1 MLGTVL
7 AAAYAAAA
15 QDVPADAGGTVVS
28 ADKIRE
34 GLQRRELQI
43 PPLPP
48 EYPTFRSGV
57 EVELETALSAM
68 RRELREEARARPW
81 EFTAAKPP
89 GVIAQ
94 VDILPALASL
104 VTRIKRMRYEHAE
117 AEARQ
122 MVRDELAAFCSQ
134 HDCSQAAELPIDEAI
149 IVTPK

>member
-1 MLGTVL
+1 MVL
-7 AAAYAAAA
+7 AAACAAAA
-15 QDVPADAGGTVVS
+15 QEQGVPADSGGTVVS
-28 ADKIRE
+28 VDKIRE

-57 EVELETALSAM
+57 EVELETALAAM
-68 RRELREEARARPW
+68 RRALREEARARPW
-81 EFTAAKPP
+81 EFATPKPP

-122 MVRDELAAFCSQ
+122 MVREELAAFCSQ
-134 HDCSQAAELPIDEAI
+134 HDCSQAAELPIDEGI
-149 IVTPK
+149 IVAPK